1 MELMEEQKRTYEHGV
16 IQMQNRQLRDN
27 LMIDGMLGG
36 GARIVPTPPIH
47 QKRTIVLVI
56 SS

>member
-27 LMIDGMLGG
+27 LMIDGMLDG
-36 GARIVPTPPIH
+36 GARTNTP
-47 QKRTIVLVI
+47 KENNCFGI